1 MQPKVEIEH
10 NDTQDMH
17 KETEKKLMGSWEGS
31 QEDENAGFLIL
42 RTFVMWAG
50 EEDGRYNIFFKM
62 EPWGLFLYSSVT
74 F

>member
-1 MQPKVEIEH
+1 MKGVFLVFFFLGTSHAKDWITEAGLEMQPKVEIEH

-42 RTFVMWAG
+42 RTFVM
-50 EEDGRYNIFFKM
+50 
-62 EPWGLFLYSSVT
+62 
-74 F
+74 